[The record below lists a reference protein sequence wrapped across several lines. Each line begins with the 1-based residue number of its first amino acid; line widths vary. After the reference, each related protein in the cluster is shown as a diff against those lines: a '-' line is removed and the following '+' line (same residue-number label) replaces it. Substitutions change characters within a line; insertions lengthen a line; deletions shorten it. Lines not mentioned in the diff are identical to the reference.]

1 MNEQQTIEQLQ
12 ALKLF
17 GMASAMTAQ
26 LESPGTQSLP
36 FSERIALLVEA
47 ECHDRDNRR
56 QRRLMAQ
63 AKLKMR
69 NACLEDIDYR
79 PRRGLD
85 KSQLLSLGQCQ
96 WIERHQHLLI
106 TGPTGVGKT
115 WLACAFGMQAIRRG
129 YSVAYH
135 RVSRLLEETEIAR
148 ADGSLS
154 GFRSRLAKC
163 QLLILDDWGMSPL
176 SDIGRQ
182 DLLEFVDDRTG
193 AGAILI
199 ASQLPV
205 AKWYEYINEPTLADA
220 ILDRIVHRAHK
231 IEMRGDSMRKKHGL
245 EGGED

>member
-26 LESPGTQSLP
+26 LESPGIQSLP
-36 FSERIALLVEA
+36 FSERVALLVEA

-129 YSVAYH
+129 CSVAYH

-154 GFRSRLAKC
+154 SFRSRLAKC

-176 SDIGRQ
+176 TDIGRQ
-182 DLLEFVDDRTG
+182 DLLEFIDDRTG
-193 AGAILI
+193 SGAILI

-205 AKWYEYINEPTLADA
+205 SKWYEYINEPTLADA

>member
-69 NACLEDIDYR
+69 NTCLEDTDYR

-96 WIERHQHLLI
+96 
-106 TGPTGVGKT
+106 
-115 WLACAFGMQAIRRG
+115 
-129 YSVAYH
+129 
-135 RVSRLLEETEIAR
+135 
-148 ADGSLS
+148 
-154 GFRSRLAKC
+154 
-163 QLLILDDWGMSPL
+163 
-176 SDIGRQ
+176 
-182 DLLEFVDDRTG
+182 
-193 AGAILI
+193 
-199 ASQLPV
+199 
-205 AKWYEYINEPTLADA
+205 
-220 ILDRIVHRAHK
+220 
-231 IEMRGDSMRKKHGL
+231 
-245 EGGED
+245 

>member
-12 ALKLF
+12 ILKLC
-17 GMASAMTAQ
+17 GMAQAFEAQ
-26 LESPGTQSLP
+26 LECPGSQSLP
-36 FSERIALLVEA
+36 FSDRLALLVEA
-47 ECHDRDNRR
+47 ECHNRDNRR
-56 QRRLMAQ
+56 QQRLMAQ

-85 KSQLLSLGQCQ
+85 KSVLLSLGQCY

-115 WLACAFGMQAIRRG
+115 WLACAFGMQAIRAG
-129 YSVAYH
+129 WSAAYH

-148 ADGSLS
+148 ADGSLAS
-154 GFRSRLAKC
+154 LRSKLAKC
-163 QLLILDDWGMSPL
+163 HLLILDDFGMSPL
-176 SDIGRQ
+176 TDIGRQ

-193 AGAILI
+193 TGAILI

-205 AKWYEYINEPTLADA
+205 SKWYDYINEPTLADA

-231 IEMRGDSMRKKHGL
+231 VEMRGESMRKKRGL
-245 EGGED
+245 DDGEG

>member
-1 MNEQQTIEQLQ
+1 MNEQQTLDQLKG
-12 ALKLF
+12 LKLI
-17 GMASAMTAQ
+17 GMANAMVTQ
-26 LESPGTQSLP
+26 LESPNIQSLP
-36 FSERIALLVEA
+36 FSDRLALLVEA
-47 ECHDRDNRR
+47 ECHNRDNRR
-56 QRRLMAQ
+56 QQRLMTQ

-69 NACLEDIDYR
+69 NACLEDVDYR

-85 KSQLLSLGQCQ
+85 KPQLLSLGQCQ
-96 WIERHQHLLI
+96 WIERHHHLLI

-129 YSVAYH
+129 QSVAYH

-154 GFRSRLAKC
+154 SFRSKLAKC

-176 SDIGRQ
+176 TDIGRQ

-193 AGAILI
+193 TGAILI

-205 AKWYEYINEPTLADA
+205 PKWYEYISEPTLADA

-231 IEMRGDSMRKKHGL
+231 IEMRGDSMRKKRGL
-245 EGGED
+245 DDGED